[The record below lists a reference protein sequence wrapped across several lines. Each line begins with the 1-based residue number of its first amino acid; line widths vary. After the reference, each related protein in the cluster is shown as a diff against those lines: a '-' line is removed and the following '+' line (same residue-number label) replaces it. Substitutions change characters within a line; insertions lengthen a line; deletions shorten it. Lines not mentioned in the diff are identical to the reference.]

1 MKTEIIFIVHPTTEQ
16 ASALKAFIK
25 ALKIKFEVATNDNL
39 YNPDF
44 VAKIKKSKQDFEKGN
59 FIGVKKNDLQNFLGL

>member
-1 MKTEIIFIVHPTTEQ
+1 MKTENIFIVHPTTEQ
-16 ASALKAFIK
+16 AGALKAFIK

-44 VAKIKKSKQDFEKGN
+44 VAKIKKSKQEVEQGH
-59 FIGVKKNDLQNFLGL
+59 FIRVEKNDLQNFLGL

>member
-1 MKTEIIFIVHPTTEQ
+1 MKTENIFIVHPTNEQ

-44 VAKIKKSKQDFEKGN
+44 VAKIKKSKQEVEEGN
-59 FIGVKKNDLQNFLGL
+59 FIRVEKNDLQNFLGL